1 MAPPGPPIS
10 RSTQTESILHSPGE
24 ISVNY
29 RLLGCYSS
37 SIPSLKDDDD
47 DDDDNNVMIVMI
59 LHVK

>member
-1 MAPPGPPIS
+1 MAPPGPHIS

-24 ISVNY
+24 TSVNY
-29 RLLGCYSS
+29 RLLGCYS

-47 DDDDNNVMIVMI
+47 DDNDDNNVIIVMI